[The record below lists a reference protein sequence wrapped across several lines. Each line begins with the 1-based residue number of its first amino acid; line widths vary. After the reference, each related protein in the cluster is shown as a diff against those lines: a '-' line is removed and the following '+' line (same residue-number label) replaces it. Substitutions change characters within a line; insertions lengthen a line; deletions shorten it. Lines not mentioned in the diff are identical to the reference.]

1 MVRVSARIK
10 LESENK
16 KWNSVQ
22 TSKPSKL
29 TISIVISI
37 FKSQDETICL
47 AEFSSM
53 LTVKGCFYHY
63 NEHQQF

>member
-29 TISIVISI
+29 RISIVISD
-37 FKSQDETICL
+37 FKSQDKTICL
-47 AEFSSM
+47 AMFN
-53 LTVKGCFYHY
+53 VNG
-63 NEHQQF
+63 